1 MCFMT
6 VHPYMYMNV
15 MLLLNIDGDIT
26 HRAVVYN
33 MTFTFSPKQNGKHD
47 EGWMILKQVHDT
59 NMRAKG
65 YPEKVFS
72 VSICEKNSQCSHGSP
87 RQTIK

>member
-1 MCFMT
+1 
-6 VHPYMYMNV
+6 

-26 HRAVVYN
+26 HL
-33 MTFTFSPKQNGKHD
+33 TFTTFFSKQNGKHD

-65 YPEKVFS
+65 HPEKVFS
-72 VSICEKNSQCSHGSP
+72 VSICDENNQQSFWQAIIVLRNLLYVSP
-87 RQTIK
+87 LKSLSNN